1 MTRRFDARPT
11 PRKYAAVSYNRTMA
25 TKSVFTCSNCGH
37 QEPKWLGRCPE
48 CGEWSTLVEEARED
62 KKVVGFA
69 ARAANAKAPGRRAA
83 GATLA
88 LNEVR
93 AEREGG
99 RVSTGVGE
107 LDRVL
112 GGGIVPGSLVLVGG
126 EPGVGKSTL
135 LLQVMGHLG
144 EGCLMVSGEESPR
157 QVALSARR
165 LGVGDAGFR
174 VLSETDVDVIEATI
188 LEERPKVVVVD
199 SIQTLYSPEL
209 TGAPGGVGQVRETA
223 ARLMRLAKAE
233 GITVILVGHV
243 TKEGSIAGP
252 RVLEHMVDTVLQ
264 FEGDRYQAFRIL
276 RALKNRFG
284 STNEVGVFEMTG
296 GGMIEVEDPS
306 AFFLSTREG
315 GVPPGVVTVCLLEGT
330 RPMLVEIES
339 LVAPSPLAVPRRVA
353 NGFDTGRVNMLCAVL
368 SRRAGLVLGDQ
379 DVYVNVTGG
388 VRVEEPAADLGVA
401 LAIASALRDRPVE
414 AGVACFGEVG
424 LTGDVRFV
432 SGGPR
437 RVAELRKLGFGRIIG
452 PEGASEGSRAGAR
465 NGAPNGRTKRKEAA
479 VLEVR
484 TLEEAVG
491 AALS

>member
-1 MTRRFDARPT
+1 
-11 PRKYAAVSYNRTMA
+11 MA
-25 TKSVFTCSNCGH
+25 TKTLFVCSNCGH
-37 QEPKWLGRCPE
+37 QEPKWLGRCPD
-48 CGEWSTLVEEARED
+48 CGEWSTFVEEARED
-62 KKVVGFA
+62 KKAVGFA
-69 ARAANAKAPGRRAA
+69 ARAENAKASRKPA
-83 GATLA
+83 GATLS
-88 LNEVR
+88 LREVR
-93 AEREGG
+93 TEREGG
-99 RVSTGVGE
+99 RIDTGVGE
-107 LDRVL
+107 LNRVL

-126 EPGVGKSTL
+126 EPGVGKSTR
-135 LLQVMGHLG
+135 LLQVMGNLG
-144 EGCLMVSGEESPR
+144 EGCLMVSGEESTR

-174 VLSETDVDVIEATI
+174 VLSETDVDIIEATI
-188 LEERPKVVVVD
+188 LEERPNVVVVD

-233 GITVILVGHV
+233 GIAVFLVGHV

-264 FEGDRYQAFRIL
+264 FEGDRYQTFRVL

-296 GGMIEVEDPS
+296 GGMVEVEDPS
-306 AFFLSTREG
+306 AFFLSRREG
-315 GVPPGVVTVCLLEGT
+315 GTPPGVVTVCLLEGT

-339 LVAPSPLAVPRRVA
+339 LVAPSPLAIPRRVA
-353 NGFDTGRVNMLCAVL
+353 NGIEVGRVNMLCAVL
-368 SRRAGLVLGDQ
+368 GRRAGLVLGDQ

-432 SGGPR
+432 SGAPR
-437 RVAELRKLGFGRIIG
+437 RTAELLKLGFARIIS
-452 PEGASEGSRAGAR
+452 PEGAPEGPRGSGR
-465 NGAPNGRTKRKEAA
+465 NGGVSGSVRNGRAER
-479 VLEVR
+479 EVALVEVK

>member
-1 MTRRFDARPT
+1 
-11 PRKYAAVSYNRTMA
+11 MA
-25 TKSVFTCSNCGH
+25 KTLFMCSNCGH
-37 QEPKWLGRCPE
+37 TEPKWLGRCPD
-48 CGEWSTLVEEARED
+48 CGEWSTFVEEARDD
-62 KKVVGFA
+62 KKAVGFA
-69 ARAANAKAPGRRAA
+69 ARAANAKVPKLAA
-83 GATLA
+83 GTTLA
-88 LNEVR
+88 LHEVQT
-93 AEREGG
+93 EREGG
-99 RVSTGVGE
+99 RTDTGVGE
-107 LDRVL
+107 LNRVL
-112 GGGIVPGSLVLVGG
+112 GGGIVPGSMVLVGG

-144 EGCLMVSGEESPR
+144 EGCMMVSGEESTR

-188 LEERPKVVVVD
+188 LQERPEVVVVD

-233 GITVILVGHV
+233 GIAVMLVGHV

-264 FEGDRYQAFRIL
+264 FEGDRYQSFRVL

-296 GGMIEVEDPS
+296 GGMVEVEDPS
-306 AFFLSTREG
+306 SFFLSRREG
-315 GVPPGVVTVCLLEGT
+315 GTPPGVV
-330 RPMLVEIES
+330 MLVEIES
-339 LVAPSPLAVPRRVA
+339 LVAPSPLAIPRRVA
-353 NGFDTGRVNMLCAVL
+353 NGIEVGRVNMLCAVL

-414 AGVACFGEVG
+414 AGAACFGEVG

-432 SGGPR
+432 AGAPR
-437 RVAELRKLGFGRIIG
+437 RVTELLKLGFGRIIT
-452 PEGASEGSRAGAR
+452 PEGVPEGPRSGAK
-465 NGAPNGRTKRKEAA
+465 NGSPNGRSGGEVA
-479 VLEVR
+479 VIEVK
-484 TLEEAVG
+484 TLEEAVRT
-491 AALS
+491 ALSL

>member
-1 MTRRFDARPT
+1 MTSKT
-11 PRKYAAVSYNRTMA
+11 LYV
-25 TKSVFTCSNCGH
+25 CSNCGH
-37 QEPKWLGRCPE
+37 EEPKWLGRCPD
-48 CGEWSTLVEEARED
+48 CGEWSTFVEEARES

-69 ARAANAKAPGRRAA
+69 ERATRQKKGVAGRTLSLGEVPATDSGNRAD
-83 GATLA
+83 
-88 LNEVR
+88 
-93 AEREGG
+93 
-99 RVSTGVGE
+99 TGVGE
-107 LDRVL
+107 LNRVL
-112 GGGIVPGSLVLVGG
+112 GGGIVPGSMVLVGG

-144 EGCLMVSGEESPR
+144 ESCLMISGEESPR
-157 QVALSARR
+157 QVAISARR

-188 LEERPKVVVVD
+188 LAEKPQMVVVD

-209 TGAPGGVGQVRETA
+209 PGAPGGVGQVRETA

-233 GITVILVGHV
+233 SIPVILVGHV

-264 FEGDRYQAFRIL
+264 FEGDRHQSFRVL

-296 GGMIEVEDPS
+296 AGMIEVEDPS
-306 AFFLSTREG
+306 AFFLSRREG
-315 GVPPGVVTVCLLEGT
+315 GTPPGVMTVCLLEGT

-339 LVAPSPLAVPRRVA
+339 LVAPSPLAIPRRVA
-353 NGFDTGRVNMLCAVL
+353 NGIEVGRVNMLCAVL

-401 LAIASALRDRPVE
+401 LAIASALRDRPTE
-414 AGVACFGEVG
+414 AGAACFGEGG
-424 LTGDVRFV
+424 LR
-432 SGGPR
+432 
-437 RVAELRKLGFGRIIG
+437 
-452 PEGASEGSRAGAR
+452 GAS
-465 NGAPNGRTKRKEAA
+465 PNCSSWASS
-479 VLEVR
+479 V
-484 TLEEAVG
+484 
-491 AALS
+491 

>member
-1 MTRRFDARPT
+1 MRPGFFRRYLLFI
-11 PRKYAAVSYNRTMA
+11 SYNYFMA
-25 TKSVFTCSNCGH
+25 TKSVFVCSNCGH
-37 QEPKWLGRCPE
+37 TEPKWLGRCPD
-48 CGEWSTLVEEARED
+48 CGEWSTFTEELRED
-62 KKVVGFA
+62 KKAVGFA
-69 ARAANAKAPGRRAA
+69 ARVANARGPRRAA
-83 GATLA
+83 GTTLT
-88 LNEVR
+88 LKEVR

-99 RVSTGVGE
+99 RIDTGIGE
-107 LDRVL
+107 LNRVL
-112 GGGIVPGSLVLVGG
+112 GGGIVPGSMVLVGG

-135 LLQVMGHLG
+135 LLQVMGNFG
-144 EGCLMVSGEESPR
+144 EGCLMISGEESPR

-165 LGVGDAGFR
+165 LGVGDGGFKI
-174 VLSETDVDVIEATI
+174 LSETDVAVIEATI
-188 LEERPKVVVVD
+188 LEERPRVVIVD

-209 TGAPGGVGQVRETA
+209 SGAPGGVGQVRETA
-223 ARLMRLAKAE
+223 ARLMWLAKAE
-233 GITVILVGHV
+233 GIAIVLVGHV

-264 FEGDRYQAFRIL
+264 FEGDRYQSFRVL

-296 GGMIEVEDPS
+296 QGMVEVEDPS
-306 AFFLSTREG
+306 AFFLSGREG
-315 GVPPGVVTVCLLEGT
+315 GMPPGVATVCLLEGT

-339 LVAPSPLAVPRRVA
+339 LVTPSPLAVPRRVA
-353 NGFDTGRVNMLCAVL
+353 NGIEVGRVNMLCAVL

-414 AGVACFGEVG
+414 MGSACFGEVG

-432 SGGPR
+432 TGAPR
-437 RVAELRKLGFGRIIG
+437 RVAELLKLGFKRIIT
-452 PEGASEGSRAGAR
+452 PEGAPEGPQNAGGDGAR
-465 NGAPNGRTKRKEAA
+465 SGRARR
-479 VLEVR
+479 EVVEVK

-491 AALS
+491 AALSP

>member
-1 MTRRFDARPT
+1 
-11 PRKYAAVSYNRTMA
+11 MA
-25 TKSVFTCSNCGH
+25 TKTLFVCSNCGH
-37 QEPKWLGRCPE
+37 TEPKWLGRCPD
-48 CGEWSTLVEEARED
+48 CGEWSTFVEEMRDD
-62 KKVVGFA
+62 KKTVGFA
-69 ARAANAKAPGRRAA
+69 ARAENARSPKRAA
-83 GATLA
+83 GTTMVLR
-88 LNEVR
+88 EVR
-93 AEREGG
+93 TEREGG
-99 RVSTGVGE
+99 RIGTGVGE
-107 LDRVL
+107 LNRVL
-112 GGGIVPGSLVLVGG
+112 GGGIVPGSMVLIGG

-135 LLQVMGHLG
+135 LLQVMGRLG
-144 EGCLMVSGEESPR
+144 KSCLMVSGEESTR

-165 LGVGDAGFR
+165 LGVGDACFR
-174 VLSETDVDVIEATI
+174 VLSETDVDVIETTI
-188 LEERPKVVVVD
+188 LAERPEVVVVD
-199 SIQTLYSPEL
+199 SIQTVYSPEL

-233 GITVILVGHV
+233 GIAVMLVGHV

-264 FEGDRYQAFRIL
+264 FEGDRYQSFRVL

-296 GGMIEVEDPS
+296 GGMVEVEDPS
-306 AFFLSTREG
+306 AFFLSRRESG
-315 GVPPGVVTVCLLEGT
+315 MPPGVVTVCLLEGT

-339 LVAPSPLAVPRRVA
+339 LVVPSPLAVPRRVA
-353 NGFDTGRVNMLCAVL
+353 NGIEVGRVNMLCAVL

-414 AGVACFGEVG
+414 AGAACFGEVG

-432 SGGPR
+432 AGAPR
-437 RVAELRKLGFGRIIG
+437 RVAELLKLGFGRIIT
-452 PEGASEGSRAGAR
+452 PEGVPEGPR
-465 NGAPNGRTKRKEAA
+465 NGAENGGSNGRAGGEVA
-479 VLEVR
+479 VIEVK

-491 AALS
+491 TALSL